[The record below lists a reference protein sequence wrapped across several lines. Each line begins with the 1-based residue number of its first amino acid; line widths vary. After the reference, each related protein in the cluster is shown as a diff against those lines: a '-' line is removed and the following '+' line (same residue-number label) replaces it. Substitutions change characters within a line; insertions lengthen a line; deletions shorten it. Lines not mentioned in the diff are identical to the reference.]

1 MSHNIGSMAYHGDP
15 PWHGLGTAVKHRPTS
30 DEMITVAGLNW
41 EVEMR
46 PIVLQGQPPGQKPR
60 KYQLIRKARSTAE
73 SEVPLAVVS
82 PRYRALQN
90 SEAFEFFD
98 PIVGKNAAVF
108 ETAGSLGHGERV
120 WVLAKVPGEM
130 QIVGDDR
137 CKRYLLLS
145 NSHDGKGSVAIKFT
159 PIRVVC
165 QNTLILALAN
175 GEKAYTVRHSKC
187 MDERLTEVQKLLTVV
202 WNTFA
207 TAVTLFKSLAAVPV
221 RTDRLDE
228 YLALV
233 YPQKPEDQKKPLRP
247 VKWDDITE
255 LFEHGDAPTLKPSH
269 TLWGAY
275 NAITRY
281 EDYRQTNEAGP
292 DRRLNRVWFGTGAD
306 LKLRALQQAEAL
318 AHQWAN

>member
-1 MSHNIGSMAYHGDP
+1 MPHNIDSMAYHGDP

-30 DEMITVAGLNW
+30 DEMITAAGLNW

-46 PIVLQGQPPGQKPR
+46 PILLQGQPPQQKPR
-60 KYQLIRKARSTAE
+60 KCQLIRKPRSTAE
-73 SEVPLAVVS
+73 SEIPLAVVS
-82 PRYRALQN
+82 PRYRTLQN

-130 QIVGDDR
+130 HIVGDD
-137 CKRYLLLS
+137 CCERYLLLS

-175 GEKAYTVRHSKC
+175 GQKAYSVRHSKC
-187 MDERLTEVQKLLTVV
+187 MDERLAEVQEILTVV

-207 TAVTLFKSLAAVPV
+207 AAVALFKVLAAVPV
-221 RTDRLDE
+221 RSDGLER
-228 YLALV
+228 YLARV
-233 YPQKPEDQKKPLRP
+233 YPQKPEDQKKRIRP
-247 VKWDDITE
+247 AKWDDITE
-255 LFEHGDAPTLKPSH
+255 LFERGDAPTLKPNH

-275 NAITRY
+275 NAVTRY

-292 DRRLNRVWFGTGAD
+292 DRRLNRVWFGAGAD
-306 LKLRALQQAEAL
+306 LKLKALQHAEAL
-318 AHQWAN
+318 AQQWAS